1 MAAPACDV
9 PGWTATVGLQ
19 AVGPDSPLYTLTGTD
34 NCAVITT
41 ADYPAPLVI
50 RGAGAGPRQAAAG
63 LLQDILA
70 L

>member
-1 MAAPACDV
+1 
-9 PGWTATVGLQ
+9 Q

-41 ADYPAPLVI
+41 ADYPSPQVI
-50 RGAGAGPRQAAAG
+50 RGAGAGPRQTAAG
-63 LLQDILA
+63 VLHDILA